1 MIIQY
6 RVTYIGEIEV
16 DENLSEQDILDL
28 ISEDQHYYDNP
39 IDIEYSKKELTDD

>member
-1 MIIQY
+1 MVIQY

-16 DENLSEQDILDL
+16 NENLSEEEIFAL

-39 IDIEYSKKELTDD
+39 VDVEYSEKKN